1 MKTYVKLLIV
11 CATILGMTSI
21 VGCNNSQETS
31 DISNPTGS
39 VTKEVSDAD
48 VTSNVTTALQS
59 DEELKNFNIAVITL
73 KGDVRLTGTVDNQDY
88 LYSVEKLVRSIEG
101 VHSIHDELTIKK

>member
-21 VGCNNSQETS
+21 VGCNKSQETS
-31 DISNPTGS
+31 AISNRTGS
-39 VTKEVSDAD
+39 ITKEISDAE
-48 VTSNVTTALQS
+48 VTTNVTTALKS
-59 DEELKNFNIAVITL
+59 DVELKNFDIAVITL
-73 KGDVRLTGTVDNQDY
+73 KGDVRLTGVVDNQGY
-88 LYSVEKLVRSIEG
+88 LDSVDKLVRSIEG